1 MYRVDLSARQVQW
14 PRPESVRLKLEPEL
28 EPGAQPQCSR
38 LLSSFF
44 SFYRAGGRGGIVSN
58 GLQAALRPGGILS
71 QTAGTDCDGYP
82 SALRLTL
89 AALLL
94 TSAAA
99 PQRVAGASA
108 AAAAEERS
116 VFVSASANP
125 FWASLG
131 HGHGESNDVRRDG

>member
-1 MYRVDLSARQVQW
+1 MIWCRRDVGFFGKIFLFVIGLSVT
-14 PRPESVRLKLEPEL
+14 
-28 EPGAQPQCSR
+28 PGQR
-38 LLSSFF
+38 
-44 SFYRAGGRGGIVSN
+44 
-58 GLQAALRPGGILS
+58 QAALRPGGILS